1 MPGAGGR
8 FHPTVRTNGMA
19 RLPDPRGNEA
29 WKGNNTDVSE
39 SIRGKQNGLANMN
52 RQGFNATTNVSANS
66 RLAKRSPSEASEDL
80 HRDSSSETEIL
91 DAQYRHKGIKMEKTF
106 VVESTKG
113 MV

>member
-19 RLPDPRGNEA
+19 RLPDPRENGT

-39 SIRGKQNGLANMN
+39 FIRRKKNGLANMN
-52 RQGFNATTNVSANS
+52 RQDFTGTTNVTANS

-80 HRDSSSETEIL
+80 HRDSNSETEIL

-113 MV
+113 VI